1 MVCFGFATFLGLW
14 KTGMNIGQGSEVQQR
29 TSHSC
34 PKARSMLLQPRRL
47 AALRHSSDQAT
58 SSLWEEEPPPGAMQL
73 RHKLGLMIVKLE
85 RTHDF
90 GSSLFFGGGSR

>member
-14 KTGMNIGQGSEVQQR
+14 KTGMNIRQGSEVQQR

-34 PKARSMLLQPRRL
+34 PKARSILLQPRRL

-58 SSLWEEEPPPGAMQL
+58 SSLWEEEPP
-73 RHKLGLMIVKLE
+73 LE
-85 RTHDF
+85 LC
-90 GSSLFFGGGSR
+90 SYAISWA